1 MAELVLSAFLGVL
14 FEKLASAALKN
25 IASYKGVD
33 AEIKKW
39 QRSLKQIQAV
49 LTDASRKE
57 ITNESVKQ
65 WLNDLQHLAYDIDDV
80 LDDLATEAMHREFTH
95 DSEAIT
101 SKVRKLIPT
110 CCTNFSQST
119 RMHAK
124 LDKITTKLQDLVE
137 EKATLGL
144 RVEGETKKK
153 NKNRELQT
161 SVVDASSIVGRQV
174 EEEALVS
181 QLLADEPCDQ
191 NFSIVPIVGMGGVG
205 KTTLATLLY
214 NNQQVTDHF
223 ELKAWVCVSDDFDS
237 FGISK
242 VIFESVAQENKKFED
257 FNLLQIALRDQ
268 LRGKR
273 FLLVLDD
280 VWSEKYEDWKT
291 LVGPFHACAP
301 GSKVVITTR
310 KEQLLNKLG
319 YNRLN
324 KLQCLSHDDAMSL
337 FALNALGVNKFNSHL
352 SLKPHAEGIVKKCDG
367 LPLALISLGRS
378 LRTKQD
384 EESWRE
390 VLESEIWMSKDDA
403 IVPALR
409 LSYSD
414 LSASL
419 KQLFAYCSLFP
430 KDFMFGK
437 EELVLLWAAEGF
449 LHRSTPI
456 DATKERLGRECFNE
470 LLSRSFFQ
478 PAPNNESFFVMHDL
492 MNDLATS
499 VASEFFVRLEN
510 DMKRNIR
517 KEMLEKYRHMSFTRE
532 EYVTYKKFETFKI
545 AKSLRTFLA
554 TFDGVKE
561 SWQDFY
567 LSSKILIDLLP
578 ELPMLRVLSLSGF
591 CIREVPQTIGSLRHL
606 RYLNL
611 SRTEVTHLPE
621 NVCNLYNLETLIV
634 RGCYSLAKLPNNFLK
649 LKNLRHLDI
658 RGTPLLNQMP
668 FGICE
673 LKSLQTLS
681 KIVIGGERGF
691 QITKLK
697 EFTNLCGKICIEG
710 LDKVQNAIHVR
721 EANFSQKRL
730 SELEVVWSDEPYDS
744 RNEMLEKE
752 VLNEL
757 EPRNDKLIQL
767 IIRSYGGL
775 EFPDWVGNPLFL
787 HLKHVSLR
795 DCKRCT
801 SLPPLGQLPLLKELF
816 IEGLDEVE
824 AVGLEFLGT
833 SRAFS
838 SLEILS
844 FKHMHEWKKWS
855 TSRGVVFPSLNV
867 LKICDCPSLVEVTL
881 ETLPSVNVLEITKC
895 DSGLLRRL
903 IEIASA
909 VTKLNIESI
918 TGLNDVVWRGVIRY
932 LGAVEELQIWMCSE
946 IRHLWESEV
955 VASKVLVKLR
965 RLDVFLCD
973 NLVSLG
979 ETEEEDNCRS
989 NLWTSVRNLKVSN
1002 CRNMERLIC
1011 PDSIQVLSLWGCK
1024 SVTVL
1029 SFPKEGQKLKTVDIW
1044 DCNELLEREWGG
1056 QNMNNNNRSS
1066 MPMLENILI
1075 EGWTNL
1081 KSIKNL
1087 NYLVH
1092 LTKLSI
1098 VNCENLESFPDN
1110 ELSDLTLLKDLRIID
1125 CPSMDASFPCGIWP
1139 PKLQSLGIGMLKK
1152 SISDWTPQN
1161 FPTSLAE
1168 LILVGDDGVNSCS
1181 QFSHLLPSSLTS
1193 LHIHRFEKLESLS
1206 MGLQHLQCLSFDNCP
1221 NLNKLS
1227 HPHPQNL
1234 TSLQHLYFS
1243 NCANMMDL
1251 PEVLLP
1257 SLLRL
1262 EISDCPGLK
1271 ERCSKR
1277 GCYWPLVSH
1286 IPCLKLR

>member
-1 MAELVLSAFLGVL
+1 MAAELVLSAFLGVL

-25 IASYKGVD
+25 IACYKGVD

-49 LTDASRKE
+49 LADASRKE

-65 WLNDLQHLAYDIDDV
+65 WLIDLQHLAYDIDDI

-110 CCTNFSQST
+110 CCTNFTKSSSM
-119 RMHAK
+119 RAK

-144 RVEGETKKK
+144 SVEGETKKK

-174 EEEALVS
+174 EEEALVR

-257 FNLLQIALRDQ
+257 FNLLQVALRDQ

-280 VWSEKYEDWKT
+280 VWSESYEDWKT

-319 YNRLN
+319 YNHLN

-352 SLKPHAEGIVKKCDG
+352 SLKPYGEGIVKKCDG

-403 IVPALR
+403 IVPALK
-409 LSYSD
+409 LSYRD
-414 LSASL
+414 LSAHL

-430 KDFMFGK
+430 KDFMFDK
-437 EELVLLWAAEGF
+437 EELILLWAAEGF
-449 LHRSTPI
+449 LHQSTPI
-456 DATKERLGRECFNE
+456 DSTKERLGHDCFDE

-478 PAPNNESFFVMHDL
+478 LAPNNQSLFVMHDL
-492 MNDLATS
+492 MNDLAAS

-510 DMKRNIR
+510 DMKRNMR
-517 KEMLEKYRHMSFTRE
+517 KEMLEMCRHMSFARE

-554 TFDGVKE
+554 TFVGVEE
-561 SWQDFY
+561 SWQNFY
-567 LSSKILIDLLP
+567 LSSKILVDLLP

-591 CIREVPQTIGSLRHL
+591 CISEVPQSIGSLRHL

-611 SRTEVTHLPE
+611 SRTQVTHLPE
-621 NVCNLYNLETLIV
+621 NVCDLYNLETLIV
-634 RGCYSLAKLPNNFLK
+634 CGCRCLAKLPNNFLK

-658 RGTPLLNQMP
+658 SDTPLLNQMP

-691 QITKLK
+691 EIARLK
-697 EFTNLCGKICIEG
+697 EFKNLCGKICIEG
-710 LDKVQNAIHVR
+710 LEKVQNAIHVR

-730 SELEVVWSDEPYDS
+730 SELEVGWSDEPYDS

-757 EPRNDKLIQL
+757 EPRNVKLIQL

-775 EFPDWVGNPLFL
+775 EFPDWVGNPSFL

-833 SRAFS
+833 SRAFP

-855 TSRGVVFPSLNV
+855 TSSGVVFPSLNV

-881 ETLPSVNVLEITKC
+881 ETLPSVNVLEISTC

-918 TGLNDVVWRGVIRY
+918 TGLNDVVWRGVMKY
-932 LGAVEELQIWMCSE
+932 LGAVEELKIRMCNE
-946 IRHLWESEV
+946 IRYLWELEA

-965 RLDVFLCD
+965 RLDIAF
-973 NLVSLG
+973 
-979 ETEEEDNCRS
+979 
-989 NLWTSVRNLKVSN
+989 
-1002 CRNMERLIC
+1002 
-1011 PDSIQVLSLWGCK
+1011 
-1024 SVTVL
+1024 
-1029 SFPKEGQKLKTVDIW
+1029 
-1044 DCNELLEREWGG
+1044 
-1056 QNMNNNNRSS
+1056 
-1066 MPMLENILI
+1066 
-1075 EGWTNL
+1075 
-1081 KSIKNL
+1081 
-1087 NYLVH
+1087 
-1092 LTKLSI
+1092 
-1098 VNCENLESFPDN
+1098 
-1110 ELSDLTLLKDLRIID
+1110 
-1125 CPSMDASFPCGIWP
+1125 
-1139 PKLQSLGIGMLKK
+1139 
-1152 SISDWTPQN
+1152 
-1161 FPTSLAE
+1161 
-1168 LILVGDDGVNSCS
+1168 
-1181 QFSHLLPSSLTS
+1181 
-1193 LHIHRFEKLESLS
+1193 
-1206 MGLQHLQCLSFDNCP
+1206 
-1221 NLNKLS
+1221 
-1227 HPHPQNL
+1227 
-1234 TSLQHLYFS
+1234 
-1243 NCANMMDL
+1243 
-1251 PEVLLP
+1251 
-1257 SLLRL
+1257 
-1262 EISDCPGLK
+1262 
-1271 ERCSKR
+1271 RC
-1277 GCYWPLVSH
+1277 
-1286 IPCLKLR
+1286 